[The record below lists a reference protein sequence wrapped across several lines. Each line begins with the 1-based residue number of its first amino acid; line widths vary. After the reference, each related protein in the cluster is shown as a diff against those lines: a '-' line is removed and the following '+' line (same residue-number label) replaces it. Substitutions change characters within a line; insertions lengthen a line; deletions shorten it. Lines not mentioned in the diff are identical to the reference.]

1 MVVWCSRPRHPPEKK
16 KLGCFASRSCND
28 GKKKGVM
35 HVQSRC
41 FANLTLF
48 YFFAGLVVVVTCMF
62 GSMADPASNNVALK
76 SREHLTLQ

>member
-1 MVVWCSRPRHPPEKK
+1 MVVWCSRPRRPPEKFRFEVVQRRQEK
-16 KLGCFASRSCND
+16 R
-28 GKKKGVM
+28 

-48 YFFAGLVVVVTCMF
+48 YFSTGLVVVVTCMF

-76 SREHLTLQ
+76 RREHLTLQ

>member
-1 MVVWCSRPRHPPEKK
+1 MVVWCSRPRGPPEKN
-16 KLGCFASRSCND
+16 KLGSFASRSCND

-48 YFFAGLVVVVTCMF
+48 WFFASLVVLTCMF
-62 GSMADPASNNVALK
+62 GSMDTTTTKNP
-76 SREHLTLQ
+76 